1 MLQGARFV
9 NKGGKKLA
17 KVQTNKHPTKNTNKI
32 LKTSRK
38 KGIKSCLSFDTS
50 FSFFSFVPQKERE
63 VRNKKNMDLLKIR
76 NWCFDNQILLHPD
89 KTKLLIFGSRKNI
102 AKVNDFHVSLLGKE
116 LVPATTV
123 LKTSGL
129 F

>member
-32 LKTSRK
+32 LKSSRK

-63 VRNKKNMDLLKIR
+63 VRNKKNMDLFKIR
-76 NWCFDNQILLHPD
+76 NWCFGNQILLYPD
-89 KTKLLIFGSRKNI
+89 KTKLLVLEAEKTLRK
-102 AKVNDFHVSLLGKE
+102 
-116 LVPATTV
+116 
-123 LKTSGL
+123 
-129 F
+129 